1 MILFL
6 VGIIGFLVLSLF
18 LAQNPFDI
26 TQMGETT
33 QEYTGTLGA
42 LLGNHLMLP
51 YIIFCGIGLTGLWI
65 CIYEIYFRGR
75 ADKKQAPEKHKEEKR
90 E

>member
-33 QEYTGTLGA
+33 RQYTGTLGA
-42 LLGNHLMLP
+42 LLGTHLILP
-51 YIIFCGIGLTGLWI
+51 YIIFCGIGLIGLWI
-65 CIYEIYFRGR
+65 CIYEIYFRGC
-75 ADKKQAPEKHKEEKR
+75 AKKYTLEKHKEEKA

>member
-33 QEYTGTLGA
+33 RQYTGTLGA
-42 LLGNHLMLP
+42 LLGTHLMLP
-51 YIIFCGIGLTGLWI
+51 YIIFCGIGLIGLWS

-75 ADKKQAPEKHKEEKR
+75 AKKYTPEKHKEEKA

>member
-26 TQMGETT
+26 TQMGETAR
-33 QEYTGTLGA
+33 EYTGTLGA

-51 YIIFCGIGLTGLWI
+51 YIIYCGIGLTGLWI

-75 ADKKQAPEKHKEEKR
+75 ADKKQAPEKLKEEKT

>member
-1 MILFL
+1 M
-6 VGIIGFLVLSLF
+6 LSLF